1 MQTPVERRRLGS
13 VTQKTLVSLILV
25 CGGLV
30 GCGGGGLTEADV
42 LSRLEAAGLTVER
55 LDENLLTNAQRQR
68 IEHPMETVYSVQV
81 SDGEGNGQAM
91 TFIQFDRDFMA
102 ESAGYEGVPGF
113 QVRNWYFAGV
123 VQSPE
128 IRSAIEAALQ

>member
-1 MQTPVERRRLGS
+1 VEP
-13 VTQKTLVSLILV
+13 KALVCLILI

-30 GCGGGGLTEADV
+30 GCGGGGLTEAEV

-55 LDENLLTNAQRQR
+55 LDDSLLTNAQRQR
-68 IEHPMETVYSVQV
+68 IEHPMEIVFSVQV
-81 SDGEGNGQAM
+81 SDGEGHSQQM
-91 TFIQFDRDFMA
+91 TFIQFGRDFMA

-113 QVRNWYFAGV
+113 QVGNWYFAGV

>member
-1 MQTPVERRRLGS
+1 MQTPFERRRFGS
-13 VTQKTLVSLILV
+13 VTGKTLMCLILA

-30 GCGGGGLTEADV
+30 GCSGGGLTETEV

-55 LDENLLTNAQRQR
+55 LDESLLTNAQRQR
-68 IEHPMETVYSVQV
+68 IEHPMENVYSVQV
-81 SDGEGNGQAM
+81 SDAEGHSQTM
-91 TFIQFDRDFMA
+91 TFIQFDKDFMA

-113 QVRNWYFAGV
+113 QVGNWYFAGV

-128 IRSAIEAALQ
+128 IRTAIEAALR

>member
-1 MQTPVERRRLGS
+1 MQPPLARRRSGS
-13 VTQKTLVSLILV
+13 VTSKTLLCLFLM

-30 GCGGGGLTEADV
+30 GCSGDGLTEADV

-55 LDENLLTNAQRQR
+55 LDESLLTNAQRQR
-68 IEHPMETVYSVQV
+68 IEHPMETVYSVRV
-81 SDGEGNGQAM
+81 SDAEGNGQTM

-113 QVRNWYFAGV
+113 QVRNWYFAGA
-123 VQSPE
+123 VQAPE